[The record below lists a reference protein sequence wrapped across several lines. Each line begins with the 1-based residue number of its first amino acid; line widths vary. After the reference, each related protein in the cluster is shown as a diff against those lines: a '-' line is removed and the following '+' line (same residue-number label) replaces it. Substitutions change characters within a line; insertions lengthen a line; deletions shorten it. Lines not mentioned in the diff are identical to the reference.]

1 MDKEILGKRE
11 SAKSAIIMFPLTM
24 LDNTIDARFLLLSRG
39 RVASTSFASTVP
51 RYFSRVHVIQMW
63 PLSICSQTM

>member
-24 LDNTIDARFLLLSRG
+24 LDKVWKPPILLLSLPPLILLLFPFHMSSIFHLPPISY
-39 RVASTSFASTVP
+39 ALATS
-51 RYFSRVHVIQMW
+51 
-63 PLSICSQTM
+63 